1 MNRKKNLL
9 HFVNGKKLVVCSKFF
24 NFYIYLIACWVDFMS
39 KGVKMKKSYKM
50 GAVFGS
56 TLLSLMLAT
65 TVNAAPDPNFHIYLA
80 FGQSN
85 MEGQGDIS
93 NEDRNVDERFQVM
106 WAADNGSC
114 NQGMSKGKWSKA
126 VPPLAHCN
134 GAKLGPA
141 DYFGRTMVQK
151 TDSKIKVGII
161 EVAVA
166 GCSIKLFDKDN
177 YSSYVNSQRGQDW
190 MIQRINAYGGNPYG
204 RLIEMAKKAQED
216 GVIKGIIFH
225 QGETDAGDGNWPSA
239 VKKVYDNIIK
249 DLGLGN
255 DIPFLAGEVL
265 RSGVSSGANNNIAK
279 LPQQSK
285 NFYVVSS
292 EGFNQA
298 LGDGQNVHFT
308 SSEYRDFGK
317 RYAEKMIEVLG
328 TEKLK
333 PVEGS
338 QSPASSDSP
347 ASSSSSEA
355 KSVASSSSSSGE
367 HHHHH
372 SASSSS
378 ADQLS
383 SAASSSSDAVATNS
397 SSSSVPEAL
406 PAMAKSFVMAG
417 KAQVFDMQGK
427 FLGTV
432 DLASGASLKDIVAAK
447 FQRSGRY
454 MLRQDAAV
462 KIISVEKR

>member
-1 MNRKKNLL
+1 M
-9 HFVNGKKLVVCSKFF
+9 GKKTYFARISIFESILHTVGGACLNNSVLGWCA
-24 NFYIYLIACWVDFMS
+24 LI
-39 KGVKMKKSYKM
+39 GEKMKKINIM
-50 GAVFGS
+50 GSLIGVALMTAS
-56 TLLSLMLAT
+56 TF
-65 TVNAAPDPNFHIYLA
+65 AAPDPNFHIYLA

-85 MEGQGDIS
+85 MEGQGDIG
-93 NEDRNVDERFQVM
+93 NEDKNVDERFQLL
-106 WAADNGSC
+106 WSADAGSC
-114 NQGMSKGKWSKA
+114 NQGASKGKWIKA
-126 VPPLAHCN
+126 VPPLAHCQ

-141 DYFGRTMVQK
+141 DYFGRTMVEK

-161 EVAVA
+161 VVAVA
-166 GCSIKLFDKDN
+166 GCSIDLFDKDGYAN
-177 YSSYVNSQRGQDW
+177 YARSQQSW
-190 MIQRINAYGGNPYG
+190 MTQRINTYGGNPYG

-225 QGETDAGDGNWPSA
+225 QGETDAGNGQWPSK

-279 LPQQSK
+279 LPQQSN

-328 TEKLK
+328 DKIK
-333 PVEGS
+333 PAASEESSSSVE
-338 QSPASSDSP
+338 PP
-347 ASSSSSEA
+347 ASSSSV
-355 KSVASSSSSSGE
+355 KQ
-367 HHHHH
+367 

-378 ADQLS
+378 AATPTS
-383 SAASSSSDAVATNS
+383 SAKASSSS
-397 SSSSVPEAL
+397 
-406 PAMAKSFVMAG
+406 
-417 KAQVFDMQGK
+417 
-427 FLGTV
+427 
-432 DLASGASLKDIVAAK
+432 
-447 FQRSGRY
+447 R
-454 MLRQDAAV
+454 
-462 KIISVEKR
+462 

>member
-1 MNRKKNLL
+1 
-9 HFVNGKKLVVCSKFF
+9 
-24 NFYIYLIACWVDFMS
+24 
-39 KGVKMKKSYKM
+39 M

-85 MEGQGDIS
+85 MEGQGVIG
-93 NEDRNVDERFQVM
+93 NEDKNVDERFQIL
-106 WAADNGSC
+106 WSADNGSC
-114 NQGMSKGKWSKA
+114 SGKTKGQWAKA
-126 VPPLAHCN
+126 TPPLAHCN
-134 GAKLGPA
+134 NAKLGPT
-141 DYFGRTMVQK
+141 DYFGRTMVEK
-151 TDSKIKVGII
+151 TDSKIKVGVVV
-161 EVAVA
+161 VAVA

-177 YSSYVNSQRGQDW
+177 YKSYISTATATQSW
-190 MIQRINAYGGNPYG
+190 MTGYINQYGGNPYG
-204 RLIEMAKKAQED
+204 RLIEIAKKAQED

-225 QGETDAGDGNWPSA
+225 QGETDAGDGQWPSA

-249 DLGLGN
+249 DLGLGS

-265 RSGVSSGANNNIAK
+265 RSGVSAGANQNIAK

-338 QSPASSDSP
+338 ASPASSDSP
-347 ASSSSSEA
+347 ASSSSGGTE
-355 KSVASSSSSSGE
+355 SVASSSSSGG
-367 HHHHH
+367 HHH
-372 SASSSS
+372 SASSSGGHRHHS
-378 ADQLS
+378 SSSSSDNQLS
-383 SAASSSSDAVATNS
+383 SAASSSSDAVVSNS
-397 SSSSVPEAL
+397 SSSSAPNAL